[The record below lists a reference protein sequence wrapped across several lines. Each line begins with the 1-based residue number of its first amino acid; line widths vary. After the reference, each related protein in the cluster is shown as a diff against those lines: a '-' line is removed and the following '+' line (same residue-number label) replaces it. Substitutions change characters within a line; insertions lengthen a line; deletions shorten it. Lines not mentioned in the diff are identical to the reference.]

1 MGKQLQV
8 LYDLEIRLNVIA
20 IDAEK
25 EINEDDKGC
34 DKRKDSMRQNAT
46 VDDNIPVDLPK
57 ELSKNKDRTV

>member
-57 ELSKNKDRTV
+57 